1 MEWEHLAR
9 VGQRRAAFRPLPSE
23 GKTLLAREYAKYKNR
38 LYRFHGCGIIY
49 VSKNKAA
56 RIAGPEALR

>member
-9 VGQRRAAFRPLPSE
+9 VGQRRAAFRPMPSE

-38 LYRFHGCGIIY
+38 LYRFHGYGIIY
-49 VSKNKAA
+49 ILKDKAA
-56 RIAGPEALR
+56 LIAGLEALR